1 MYYVC
6 IEDNQVTS
14 IVDYEP
20 SVPSSII
27 VETITEAKYKILSE
41 EKGYYDVA
49 KRDVVKHPSRLIKD
63 QEKSKAAL
71 KYLQSTD
78 WKVLRHIRE
87 TQLEIPTTLS
97 TKEYIA
103 LEKERQKQSKLAYQ
117 NDDTI

>member
-27 VETITEAKYKILSE
+27 VETITKAKYNILSE
-41 EKGYYDVA
+41 EKGYYDVD
-49 KRDVVKHPSRLIKD
+49 KRDVVKYPSRSIKD
-63 QEKSKAAL
+63 QEKSKKAL

-87 TQLEIPTTLS
+87 TQLEIQTTLS
-97 TKEYIA
+97 TKEYIT
-103 LEKERQKQSKLAYQ
+103 LEKNRQKQSKLVK
-117 NDDTI
+117 